1 VDNEDITSW
10 EAEPGDEI
18 PEGANSYV
26 EVEFRN
32 AREGFYLN
40 PRELD
45 ITPDEWVIVEVERG
59 FDIARVVHTS
69 VVSKVLDEEFAGNKA
84 ENIARL
90 ATDEDLDKLNNVIDN
105 EREATEKFNEMVSKY
120 PFEMKLINTVYQFDG
135 NKLTFFFTADGRV
148 DFREFVRE
156 LASHFRTRIELHQTT
171 GREVAKQLGGIGLC
185 GKGYCCSTFLK
196 QFSQITIKMAKD
208 QNLSGNLSKISGPC
222 GRLLCCLHYE
232 ENYYMEVSREFPE
245 VGDRVN
251 YRGQELLVFKNDY
264 FNRRVYLSH
273 EEEIAEI
280 ITLDEY
286 LKLKGDGHK

>member
-32 AREGFYLN
+32 GREGFYLN